1 MTMGVDIS
9 AIRELSDAIGRK
21 AEAASW
27 TEAASFHEAVV
38 ASAKQGDLW
47 VLLDGSTSP
56 TPASSTSVQVER
68 GDRVTVRIAGGKCSI
83 TGNLSRTATSQQAVD
98 STVAPVRNV
107 AAKAH
112 ADAKYASKTADGAN
126 NAAHLAQDAAHSVS
140 VDVSDLETS
149 IFGGETVDDDGN
161 VTEEPG
167 AINGVMDA
175 IDKVSAD
182 LGVSRE
188 SLQEAI
194 DAARKQISETE
205 KGLSK
210 KVDDKAADLT
220 IKLNASAKGMLDE
233 AVAEI
238 NGDLAKLSESLS
250 AIGKWSEYS
259 DDGVTLGKVG
269 DIGTVNVMKLKAD
282 QLGFYV
288 RRNGVDDALPVAA
301 IVAGSSA
308 AESVLSIGNAEI
320 GQSLRFGHFR
330 WVSRAN
336 GNMSLMWAGD

>member
-1 MTMGVDIS
+1 MDIS
-9 AIRELSDAIGRK
+9 ADALRQLHDAVRVPSESRDYIG
-21 AEAASW
+21 EATVS
-27 TEAASFHEAVV
+27 AVGV
-38 ASAKQGDLW
+38 ETL
-47 VLLDGSTSP
+47 VMLDG
-56 TPASSTSVQVER
+56 ASSATPVSSTTCDVRQ
-68 GDRVTVRIAGGKCSI
+68 GDRVTVRIADGACRI
-83 TGNLSRTATSQQAVD
+83 TGNLSRAATSQHAVNL
-98 STVAPVRNV
+98 TVAPVRTV
-107 AAKAH
+107 AAKAQ

-140 VDVSDLETS
+140 VNVSDLETS

-161 VTEEPG
+161 VTDEPG
-167 AINGVMDA
+167 AIKGVMDA

-194 DAARKQISETE
+194 DAAREQISETE
-205 KGLSK
+205 KGLSQ
-210 KVDDKAADLT
+210 KVDDKAADLA

-238 NGDLAKLSESLS
+238 NGDIAKLYESLS

-269 DIGTVNVMKLKAD
+269 DTGTVNVMKLKSD

-288 RRNGVDDALPVAA
+288 RRNGADDAQPVAA
-301 IVAGSSA
+301 IVAGSSPS
-308 AESVLSIGNAEI
+308 ESLLAIGNAEI
-320 GQSLRFGHFR
+320 GQSLRFGNFR